1 MATIDVG
8 KIKFTWRSA
17 FSTSNTYE
25 KDDVVEHSGSSWV
38 YVNATNKTGSAA
50 GAPSSSNSSHWE
62 LMAEGGLPTT
72 TDGDI
77 IVRHSGSNVRLPI
90 GTQGQALLV
99 QDSSTV
105 GYGEVGGFN
114 GYRPLTSNLPDY
126 ANVNG
131 SNVYGTDGSRPWL
144 ARYNGKSGATADWIP
159 QHPFC
164 LNNYCGPVKH
174 DSTYQINN
182 TPGLRFLSDDHQMMT
197 SGYGHYGAGPI
208 FTQTYDEQINQ
219 MCNLSNEFGSL
230 EDGEY
235 FVRFCQQDT
244 SIAILTNKGNV
255 FVGGYNGYGQLGLGD
270 YTDRYQIVKNPYL
283 GPNATNNGITME
295 VSCIV
300 TNDPRGYQGMGQA
313 NFYVITHDGRVFCWG
328 YNGYSMLGTGN
339 TTNQTKPIL
348 LDGNGFGNN
357 PCVMIS
363 TGFSSIYAVDDQG
376 QGWYVGYDY
385 NGHSTFGSGVI
396 TSTINSMSGV
406 TDVKQILNGNTYY
419 YNGGIIGTGAYIKS
433 NGNLYVIGYNGNYNL
448 GTGDATNRTAWTQ
461 VDSSYNYAAIHH
473 VGAGSTFG
481 WCGVLGNVSSGNTG
495 GVDGPG
501 DAYTYCQISN
511 QGLAIRTGGYDGYGF
526 RMLNSTSMPSSK
538 YVWTAPDAEVYDSY
552 PSNAG
557 SQKAK
562 QTVSSSGNTLT
573 GTDLTFPRTQI
584 TRVWP
589 TRNSGYQ
596 SMSLHM
602 LDNQKRMWYGGYS
615 PNPMHSGTNSGTVY
629 FTRAHLTEAPWNHSG
644 AANAGRVGHFW
655 GKSQPTIKEWH
666 VEGHYYSSY
675 YHYVVCLTDG
685 SIWMMGNNYYYSH
698 GTNSNVHYY
707 YWHRRSL

>member
-38 YVNATNKTGSAA
+38 YVNAANKTGSAA

-90 GTQGQALLV
+90 GSQGQALTV
-99 QDSSTV
+99 QNSSTV
-105 GYGEVGGFN
+105 GYSDVEGFT
-114 GYRPLTSNLPDY
+114 GYKPLTSNLPDY

-159 QHPFC
+159 QHPFA
-164 LNNYCGPVKH
+164 LQNYCGPVKH
-174 DSTYQINN
+174 DATYYINN
-182 TPGLRFLSDDHQMMT
+182 TPGLRYLSDDHQLMT
-197 SGYGHYGAGPI
+197 SGYGHYGLGPVFTAG
-208 FTQTYDEQINQ
+208 FDEQINQ
-219 MCNLSNEFGSL
+219 MCNLSTEFGSL

-235 FVRFCQQDT
+235 FVRFCQQDYT
-244 SIAILTNKGNV
+244 IAILTNKGNV

-270 YTDRYQIVKNPYL
+270 TTDRYQIVKNPYL

-300 TNDPRGYQGMGQA
+300 CNDPRGYQGMTLA

-339 TTNQTKPIL
+339 TTNQNKPVL

-357 PCVMIS
+357 PCVMLS
-363 TGFSSIYAVDDQG
+363 TGFSSVYAVDDQG
-376 QGWYVGYDY
+376 QGWFVGYDY

-406 TDVKQILNGNTYY
+406 TDVKQIQNANTYY
-419 YNGGIIGTGAYIKS
+419 YNGGIIGGGAYIKS
-433 NGNLYVIGYNGNYNL
+433 NGNLYIIGYNGNYNS
-448 GTGDATNRTAWTQ
+448 GMGDTTARTSWVQA
-461 VDSSYNYAAIHH
+461 DSSYNYAAIHS

-481 WCGVLGNVSSGNTG
+481 WCGVLGNVSSGNSG

-501 DAYTYCQISN
+501 DAYTYMQNSN
-511 QGLAIRTGGYDGYGF
+511 QGLAIRTAGYNANGW
-526 RMLNSTSMPSSK
+526 RMEANTSTTATWTTPNTTTYDSMP
-538 YVWTAPDAEVYDSY
+538 T
-552 PSNAG
+552 NAG
-557 SQKAK
+557 SARQK
-562 QTVSSSGNTLT
+562 QSVTSSGNVLS
-573 GTDLTFPRTQI
+573 GTDLTFPRAQI

-589 TRNSGYQ
+589 VRNSGYQ
-596 SMSLHM
+596 AMSLYM
-602 LDNQKRMWYGGYS
+602 LDNQKRMWFSGYCPS
-615 PNPMHSGTNSGTVY
+615 CMHTTTNTGAVNMDE
-629 FTRAHLTEAPWNHSG
+629 AHLDEAPWNHSG
-644 AANAGRVGHFW
+644 AINAGRVGHFW
-655 GKSQPTIKEWH
+655 GKAQPSVKEWH
-666 VEGHYYSSY
+666 IEGHYYSGY
-675 YHYVVCLTDG
+675 YHYTVVLTDG
-685 SIWMMGNNYYYSH
+685 TIWMKGNNYYYSH
-698 GTNSNVHYY
+698 GSNQNVHYY